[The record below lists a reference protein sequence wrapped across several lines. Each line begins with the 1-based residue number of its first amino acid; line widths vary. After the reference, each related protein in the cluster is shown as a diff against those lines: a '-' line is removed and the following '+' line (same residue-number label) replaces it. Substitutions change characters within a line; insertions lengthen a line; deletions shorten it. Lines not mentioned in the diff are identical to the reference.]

1 MQSLNNDPLHPLAEH
16 NPFSYGYGY
25 SQSSQRRATSTTP
38 LPVQPDQ
45 SPSSTSGLAKAMTS
59 THPSPVPSSRK
70 RFSAPLPF
78 TRLVGGGSSPAVPV
92 VDLGTAGRERVLA
105 RAWDKGVDDNAAA
118 GDARRRVLWA
128 RWDYLRDRRL
138 LFIAYSTAFEVWD
151 CTDLESL
158 QEVLHIR
165 TGRNV
170 ASSNPDSDWS
180 GRVLHAAAVPES
192 RTEGANDPFKGD
204 RPLIGILTDQG
215 NDPGLLFLYS
225 LSRHEVVRRATVSEG
240 AVEFEANEEFI
251 VVSTVDPPGLSIL
264 SSTTLDTLHV
274 IQGPSLLP
282 YLAPSPSISSDTN
295 GGIEAFSN
303 AVTGSFNH
311 IYQQASQQ
319 HQQQQP
325 IS

>member
-1 MQSLNNDPLHPLAEH
+1 MLPTDTQVLVLSDQPQPPTLVTMQSLNNDHLHPLAEH

-128 RWDYLRDRRL
+128 RWDYLHDR
-138 LFIAYSTAFEVWD
+138 
-151 CTDLESL
+151 
-158 QEVLHIR
+158 
-165 TGRNV
+165 
-170 ASSNPDSDWS
+170 
-180 GRVLHAAAVPES
+180 
-192 RTEGANDPFKGD
+192 
-204 RPLIGILTDQG
+204 
-215 NDPGLLFLYS
+215 
-225 LSRHEVVRRATVSEG
+225 
-240 AVEFEANEEFI
+240 
-251 VVSTVDPPGLSIL
+251 
-264 SSTTLDTLHV
+264 
-274 IQGPSLLP
+274 
-282 YLAPSPSISSDTN
+282 
-295 GGIEAFSN
+295 
-303 AVTGSFNH
+303 
-311 IYQQASQQ
+311 
-319 HQQQQP
+319 
-325 IS
+325 